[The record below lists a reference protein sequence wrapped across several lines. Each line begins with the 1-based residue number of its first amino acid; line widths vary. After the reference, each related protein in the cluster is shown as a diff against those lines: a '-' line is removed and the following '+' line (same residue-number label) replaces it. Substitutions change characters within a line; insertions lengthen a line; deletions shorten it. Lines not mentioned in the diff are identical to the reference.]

1 MTLVPLHSHKSR
13 TSSRL
18 VHKLTSVLELFHL
31 LFYCDAYLPGCIS
44 YKTLVRA
51 AAAEPFGYWI
61 FETLVGVVGVN
72 LYAAE
77 VQVGH
82 LRIAK

>member
-31 LFYCDAYLPGCIS
+31 LFYCDAYLPGRIS
-44 YKTLVRA
+44 YNTLVRA

-61 FETLVGVVGVN
+61 FETLVGVVSVN

-77 VQVGH
+77 AQVGH